1 MAEGK
6 VLLAA
11 VALDRVVAEAEA
23 ELAPLEVALLVLLLL
38 TADQLW
44 LEQS

>member
-6 VLLAA
+6 VLLA
-11 VALDRVVAEAEA
+11 VLALARVVAEAG
-23 ELAPLEVALLVLLLL
+23 LAPLVVALLVLLLL

-44 LEQS
+44 LERS

>member
-1 MAEGK
+1 LAEGK
-6 VLLAA
+6 VLLEA
-11 VALDRVVAEAEA
+11 VALAREVAEA
-23 ELAPLEVALLVLLLL
+23 ELALLEVALLVLLLL

>member
-11 VALDRVVAEAEA
+11 VALARVVAVA
-23 ELAPLEVALLVLLLL
+23 ELAPLVVALLVLLLL

>member
-6 VLLAA
+6 VLSAA
-11 VALDRVVAEAEA
+11 VALARVGAEA
-23 ELAPLEVALLVLLLL
+23 ELAPLVVVLLVLLLL

-44 LEQS
+44 LEPS

>member
-11 VALDRVVAEAEA
+11 VALARVVAEA
-23 ELAPLEVALLVLLLL
+23 ELAPLVVALLVLLLL